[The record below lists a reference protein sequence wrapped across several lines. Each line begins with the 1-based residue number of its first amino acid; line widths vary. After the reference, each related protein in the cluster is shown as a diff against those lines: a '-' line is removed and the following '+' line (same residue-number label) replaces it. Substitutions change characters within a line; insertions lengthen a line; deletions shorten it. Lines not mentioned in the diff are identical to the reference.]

1 MPSGSTQVTFPTID
15 GGRAP
20 LSKRQ
25 RQAISFFTDAIRDM
39 PEEQATVLIELL
51 FEFRAES
58 YLDRV
63 RPYELPT
70 LKILAEVINGWE
82 PDGVYEFTVAWVS
95 TLVARQDGF
104 DWSDCTPPEK
114 AEHERRIQVEMQRR
128 GVPKPF

>member
-1 MPSGSTQVTFPTID
+1 MPSASTHVAYPTIE

-25 RQAISFFTDAIRDM
+25 RQAVSFFTDVVRGLPD
-39 PEEQATVLIELL
+39 EQITALIELL
-51 FEFRAES
+51 FEFRADS

-95 TLVARQDGF
+95 TLVSRQDGF
-104 DWSDCTPPEK
+104 DWTDCTPFEK

>member
-1 MPSGSTQVTFPTID
+1 MPNGSTQVTFPTVA

-25 RQAISFFTDAIRDM
+25 RRAISFFTDAIRGLPD
-39 PEEQATVLIELL
+39 EQVTVLSELL
-51 FEFRAES
+51 FEFRADS
-58 YLDRV
+58 YLDRM

-95 TLVARQDGF
+95 TLVAREDGF
-104 DWSDCTPPEK
+104 DWADCTPLER
-114 AEHERRIQVEMQRR
+114 AEHQRRIEVEMQRR